1 MRWSCL
7 FLWAAI
13 ALGCGQGVGAKAV
26 DASATPSRVTLRLS
40 TSGPGTIRVTQPAS
54 DCRGDC
60 QVTVDAG
67 AAIHLEPAGDPEATF
82 KGWSGACTGMG
93 ACDLVVRQ
101 DASATGVFEKAPKP
115 SRLLEV
121 TVNGAGSLRSDPPGI
136 DCPSRCAANFD
147 DGVVVRLTATSDL
160 RSDFAGFGG
169 GCNGSSCTVTLSADQ
184 RVWATFVQRN
194 VTLTVQVEGDGAVT
208 SSPARIDCSKI
219 CAAAFAPGTT
229 VSLTPLPAPGH
240 RFTGFHG
247 ACSGGS
253 CSMQLAA
260 DAQVFA
266 SFAPIPSH
274 QLTVALN
281 GSGRGRVTSVPAG
294 IDCPG
299 ACTGSFLEGTGVTL
313 SATGDVLS
321 RFARWSGACSG
332 SRCAVTIEAD
342 AAAVAQFDQ
351 RRYLV
356 LDVGEQGGLGSW
368 NVASAMSKRNL
379 QIVGSWSPSS
389 TQVYLWNGA
398 TQIPSLPGNGNA
410 MAVNDNGVV
419 VGAIW
424 SQTISAH
431 AYRWERGVLTNLSYP
446 GEIYSDAQGIN
457 NDGVVVGRY
466 WSYDG
471 PFAHVHAVSWNAN
484 GNAVDLGSLG
494 GAFSSSEALG
504 INASGIIVGLA
515 STNDGQIRRPVRFRS
530 PGVVDD
536 LGTLGGSYGIA
547 RAISD
552 TGLIIGESTIDA
564 ADKIRHGFLY
574 ENGRM
579 TDIGSLP
586 GMGTST
592 LYSVNAAGLA
602 VGASFGA
609 PGVRGVVYGGGRL
622 VDLNTIVDGTDWIV
636 SYATGVDEAGNIA
649 ADGFRNGISH
659 VLLLLPE

>member
-1 MRWSCL
+1 MRRACL
-7 FLWAAI
+7 FLLAAV
-13 ALGCGQGVGAKAV
+13 ALGCGQSVGPQALV
-26 DASATPSRVTLRLS
+26 ASTTPSRVTLRLS
-40 TSGPGTIRVTQPAS
+40 TSGPGTIRGTQLAS

-60 QVTVDAG
+60 QLTVDAG
-67 AAIHLEPAGDPEATF
+67 AAIHLEPAGDPGATF
-82 KGWSGACTGMG
+82 KGWSGACTGLG

-101 DASATGVFEKAPKP
+101 DASVTGAFEKVPKP
-115 SRLLEV
+115 SRLLEL
-121 TVNGAGSLRSDPPGI
+121 TVNGAGSVRSDPPGI
-136 DCPSRCAANFD
+136 DCPYHCSATFD
-147 DGVVVRLTATSDL
+147 DGVVVRLIATSDP
-160 RSDFAGFGG
+160 RNDFAGFGG
-169 GCNGSSCTVTLSADQ
+169 GCNGPTCAVTLSADQ
-184 RVWATFVQRN
+184 RVSATFVQRN
-194 VTLTVQVEGDGAVT
+194 VTLTVQVDGDGAVI
-208 SSPARIDCSKI
+208 SSPARIDCSKS
-219 CAAAFAPGTT
+219 CAAAFAPGTA
-229 VSLTPLPAPGH
+229 VSLTPLPAPGY
-240 RFTGFHG
+240 RFTGFRG

-266 SFAPIPSH
+266 SFAPIPWH
-274 QLTVALN
+274 QLTVAMS
-281 GSGRGRVTSVPAG
+281 GSGRGRVTSIPAG

-299 ACTGSFLEGTGVTL
+299 ACTGRFLEDTGVTL

-321 RFARWSGACSG
+321 RFAKWSGACSG

-342 AAAVAQFDQ
+342 TAAVAQFDQ
-351 RRYLV
+351 RRYRV

-368 NVASAMSKRNL
+368 NAVSAMSKHTL
-379 QIVGSWSPSS
+379 QIVGSWSPST

-398 TQIPSLPGNGNA
+398 TQVPSLQGNA

-419 VGAIW
+419 VGAVW
-424 SQTISAH
+424 SPTISAH
-431 AYRWERGVLTNLSYP
+431 AYRWEGGVLTNLSYP

-471 PFAHVHAVSWNAN
+471 PFAHVHAVSWNAK
-484 GNAVDLGSLG
+484 GDAVDLGSLG
-494 GAFSSSEALG
+494 RPFSSSEALG
-504 INASGIIVGLA
+504 INASGIIVGLS
-515 STNDGQIRRPVRFRS
+515 STTDGQIRRPVRFRS

-552 TGLIIGESTIDA
+552 TGLIVGESTIDA
-564 ADKIRHGFLY
+564 ANNILHGFLY
-574 ENGRM
+574 ENGLM

-592 LYSVNAAGLA
+592 LYSVNSAGLA

-609 PGVRGVVYGGGRL
+609 LGVRGVVYGGGRL
-622 VDLNTIVDGTDWIV
+622 IDLNSIVDGTDWIV

-659 VLLLLPE
+659 VLLLLPEEK